1 MMNFFEKIVLGTPYL
16 FLKKIPYAWV
26 AAVALWAWPPVVSGI
41 FAAIILLGLSMM
53 ALQQRF
59 WEAKI
64 RREHQKEGNPYR
76 DQPRAPMGYVLR
88 NIALVLAASALL
100 GAWLDGQL
108 RLEGWQWFLLSV
120 GLMFLYRDA
129 LVFGASAVYL
139 VTPHGI
145 GVRYIPGHVDYRLFF
160 KYNEISQAVRVN
172 PGDKLPAHCLALSPL
187 RKADR
192 GVLLRPVKAGG
203 FSREIGPVLLTP
215 TDLESFM
222 QQLPGGL
229 TQDRVR
235 A

>member
-1 MMNFFEKIVLGTPYL
+1 MMSFFERIVLGTPYL

-26 AAVALWAWPPVVSGI
+26 AAVALWAWPPVASGI
-41 FAAIILLGLSMM
+41 FAAIILLGLLMM

-64 RREHQKEGNPYR
+64 RREHQKEGQPYR
-76 DQPRAPMGYVLR
+76 DQPRAPAGYVLR
-88 NIALVLAASALL
+88 NIALVLAASAAL
-100 GAWLDGQL
+100 GVWLGGQL
-108 RLEGWQWFLLSV
+108 RLQGWQWFLLSA

-139 VTPHGI
+139 VTPQGI

-160 KYNEISQAVRVN
+160 KYNEISQAERVN
-172 PGDKLPAHCLALSPL
+172 AGDKLPPNCLALSPL

-215 TDLESFM
+215 TDLELFM

-229 TQDRVR
+229 TQARVR